1 MTFGP
6 GSPPPNSELS
16 KRVLSRIG
24 NEGEWGTTALFCL
37 AWLTLI
43 ASVIVSI
50 TLMAYTGECDG
61 WGGRC
66 SSFTESHSLFFE
78 GLFIGLAGVL
88 QAVVILG
95 IHSYMVAQRSFAK
108 NLGTGLKSVN
118 MKIEDLA
125 QTLEGMKSKLESSED
140 PEIPE
145 ENDDENESS
154 KRPIVGGRDLRLQ
167 MQQDFER
174 RLKDS

>member
-1 MTFGP
+1 MTYGP
-6 GSPPPNSELS
+6 GSASPTGESS

-50 TLMAYTGECDG
+50 ILMAYTGECDG
-61 WGGRC
+61 WRGRC

-88 QAVVILG
+88 QAVVIFG

-108 NLGTGLKSVN
+108 NLGSGLKGVN
-118 MKIEDLA
+118 KKIDDLA
-125 QTLEGMKSKLESSED
+125 QALEGMKSKLESSEGA
-140 PEIPE
+140 ETPE
-145 ENDDENESS
+145 ENNDGNESP
-154 KRPIVGGRDLRLQ
+154 KEPILSARDLSLQ
-167 MQQDFER
+167 IQQDFER